1 MTDRNNHLTP
11 TAEKWWKQ
19 AEADLKAARSSLVSG
34 SFEWA
39 CFQSQQAGEKALKSF
54 LYQKGYTSIITH
66 SLKELVRECDRLEK
80 SYSDLMLSARTLD
93 MHYIPSRYPNGLAG
107 DLPPAEFYEKED
119 AEKCIA
125 SAESILARV
134 RKSLKS

>member
-1 MTDRNNHLTP
+1 MNDRNNRLTP
-11 TAEKWWKQ
+11 TATKWWKQ
-19 AEADLKAARSSLVSG
+19 AEADLRAARSSMASG

-66 SLKELVRECDRLEK
+66 SLKELVRECNRIEK
-80 SYSDLMLSARTLD
+80 SYSDIMFSARTLD

-134 RKSLKS
+134 RRSLKS